1 VRYAT
6 HSVVLALAVSMPW
19 VALHVPLGAAFAL
32 ADSSSP
38 TARVAIASGIHTVDG
53 ISWSNSGSLVIPA
66 LPITPQNPD
75 SKHRDLIRYVAH
87 QGDTLRGLAAQYSLS
102 INTLVWSNPGAV
114 DRLTEGEVVDVPPVD
129 GVLVRV
135 AAGDSVVSL
144 ARKYRAEADAIVE
157 FNFLRHPEQLHS
169 GDLLMIPY
177 GVGPEPPS
185 PPAGQTQVVRA
196 GARQWPI
203 QPIYSAGVG
212 SLYPFGQCTWYVNSR
227 RPAPWGGNAWQ
238 WYGRARAWG
247 RPEGAAPR
255 VGAIMVTWESP
266 YWGHVAYVEQVYSDG
281 SWLVSEMNYY
291 GTPGGGWG
299 RVSYRHV
306 IPGTIPLIGF
316 IY

>member
-1 VRYAT
+1 
-6 HSVVLALAVSMPW
+6 VVLALAVAMPW
-19 VALHVPLGAAFAL
+19 LGLHVPLGAALAL

-38 TARVAIASGIHTVDG
+38 STRVSTTSGIHVMDG
-53 ISWSNSGSLVIPA
+53 IAWSNSGSLVVPA
-66 LPITPQNPD
+66 LPTTPQNPE
-75 SKHRDLIRYVAH
+75 SKHRDLIRYVA
-87 QGDTLRGLAAQYSLS
+87 QEGDTLRGLASRYSLS
-102 INTLVWSNPGAV
+102 VNTLIWSNPGAV
-114 DRLTEGEVVDVPPVD
+114 DRLTEGEVVMVPPVD
-129 GVLVRV
+129 GVLVKVGPSDTV
-135 AAGDSVVSL
+135 ASL

-157 FNFLRHPEQLHS
+157 FNFLRHPEQIKT
-169 GDLLMIPY
+169 GDLLMIPF
-177 GVGPEPPS
+177 GIGPEPPS
-185 PPAGQTQVVRA
+185 VPAGQIQVVRA
-196 GARQWPI
+196 GSRQWPI

-247 RPEGAAPR
+247 RPEGATPR

>member
-1 VRYAT
+1 M
-6 HSVVLALAVSMPW
+6 VLALAVAMPW
-19 VALHVPLGAAFAL
+19 VALHVPLGAALAL

-38 TARVAIASGIHTVDG
+38 PTRVGAPSGIRAMDG
-53 ISWSNSGSLVIPA
+53 ISWSTSGSLVVPA
-66 LPITPQNPD
+66 LPTTPQNPE

-87 QGDTLRGLAAQYSLS
+87 AGDTLRGLASQFSLS
-102 INTLVWSNPGAV
+102 VNTMIWSNPGAV
-114 DRLTEGEVVDVPPVD
+114 DRLTEGEVVEIPPVD

-135 AAGDSVVSL
+135 AAGDTVAAL
-144 ARKYRAEADAIVE
+144 AQKYRAEADAIVE
-157 FNFLRHPEQLHS
+157 FNFLRHPDQLHT
-169 GDLLMIPY
+169 GDFLMVPY

-185 PPAGQTQVVRA
+185 VPASQPRVVRA

-255 VGAIMVTWESP
+255 IGAIMVTWESP
-266 YWGHVAYVEQVYSDG
+266 YWGHVAYVEQVYADG

-299 RVSYRHV
+299 RVSYRH
-306 IPGTIPLIGF
+306 ILPGTIPLIGF